1 MVTMAT
7 GWGGR
12 GKAHQLVPEPAGH
25 RWREKVSG
33 NWGRKHLTKQLQ
45 EEGGR
50 GGRGTGCHTLRGL
63 GSKVRKAFLLGGSR
77 TAAKGTFQ
85 HGRGVTV

>member
-45 EEGGR
+45 EEGG
-50 GGRGTGCHTLRGL
+50 
-63 GSKVRKAFLLGGSR
+63 
-77 TAAKGTFQ
+77 
-85 HGRGVTV
+85 

>member
-12 GKAHQLVPEPAGH
+12 GKAHQLVPQPAGH

-45 EEGGR
+45 EEGAR
-50 GGRGTGCHTLRGL
+50 GGG
-63 GSKVRKAFLLGGSR
+63 A
-77 TAAKGTFQ
+77 
-85 HGRGVTV
+85 RGVTPSKAWGVK